1 MRPAFFIAV
10 ILVGLCSASPAIAN
24 GFSDWAAIVVAGDWH
39 ADSGAPSPVFDNA
52 RRDIA
57 GELVGIGFNPQ
68 NILQFS
74 VRPERDHAHAP
85 RPSHAQ
91 LILSGLS
98 GLAKRARAGCL
109 AYFTS
114 HGSEDGIAM
123 GKGVLSPRGMA
134 RILDKSCG
142 ERPAVVIVSAC
153 FSGVFLPA
161 LARPNR
167 MVLTAAAYDRP
178 SFGCGEADKY
188 TFFDTCAVQWLPK
201 AGDFPRFAKDVI
213 ACIKAREKKEN
224 VDLPSNPQLYID
236 PHATGIFPR
245 WK

>member
-1 MRPAFFIAV
+1 MRFALFFVVALAALAAPAAA
-10 ILVGLCSASPAIAN
+10 ASPT
-24 GFSDWAAIVVAGDWH
+24 SDWAAIVVAGDWR
-39 ADSGAPSPVFDNA
+39 AESGKPSDVFDNA
-52 RRDIA
+52 RRTIA
-57 GELVGIGFNPQ
+57 DELVGIGFNPQ

-98 GLAKRARAGCL
+98 GLTKRTRAGCL

-142 ERPAVVIVSAC
+142 DRPAVVIVSAC

-167 MVLTAAAYDRP
+167 MVLAAAAYDRP

-201 AGDFPRFAKDVI
+201 AGDFPGFAKDVI

-224 VDLPSNPQLYID
+224 VDLPSKPQLYLD
-236 PHATGIFPR
+236 PHAAGIFPR